1 MSTSFALEQ
10 NHRSLDL
17 DSIAFHNCVKSFELD
32 DVYSHL
38 EALRL
43 LDDVS
48 TFRKI
53 EEKELN
59 QLCDEIKVHTDFD
72 SDFIAKM
79 RFKSAIKRYQSD
91 NHFIENTKS
100 FYSKYIVN
108 DIESN
113 VNEIKSKIDLKFKT
127 ISKTIRKTKKLL
139 LKSIDRWKEE
149 RVCMV
154 QQQIQSLHQDN
165 HSQTQIIIKMKDLTE
180 RIDIKFTDHLT
191 IMPSQ
196 SAPDYQFAEIHRFK
210 NNCIKIP
217 QFVLQEPE
225 MVSLN
230 SSSIRYK
237 VKLKWNVQNTQQ
249 MKDIKHRDVA
259 YYYQKDGVRDRVW
272 RKCENLL
279 FEEKENCV
287 DVELAEWFKCNKTYC
302 FKIEYHG
309 KYPFE
314 YTIVSPTQR
323 YSFKTDQNALHKM
336 KLCYLKH
343 RGHFNDCH
351 PMNLLFSDDT
361 NYKSQINATFG
372 HSCDYDWVMFKF
384 DDKQYIPST
393 IFVRSHLQLLN

>member
-1 MSTSFALEQ
+1 MPKCTGS
-10 NHRSLDL
+10 N
-17 DSIAFHNCVKSFELD
+17 
-32 DVYSHL
+32 
-38 EALRL
+38 
-43 LDDVS
+43 
-48 TFRKI
+48 
-53 EEKELN
+53 
-59 QLCDEIKVHTDFD
+59 
-72 SDFIAKM
+72 
-79 RFKSAIKRYQSD
+79 
-91 NHFIENTKS
+91 
-100 FYSKYIVN
+100 
-108 DIESN
+108 IESN

-165 HSQTQIIIKMKDLTE
+165 HSQTQIIIQMKDLTE

-393 IFVRSHLQLLN
+393 IFVRNHDKPSAVAKLTVLFGDPSTNKWFETQDVKLNKRKKKQYFEISGFDSNANHCNINAIKLVFKTNFGQNHNNKP